1 MMALDV
7 FSVLSRDRYNLNSCG
22 LSAEP
27 RPEFA
32 LTGTVPASSRITA
45 VKNDANTTAT
55 AIKALNVTTVNSAY
69 PGLVGTK
76 TQIEKVIT
84 QFDTK
89 AQAILAAYDTL
100 LAANDGN
107 VSGQFDAFVTTINA
121 TITYIATDASNVTA
135 ELGVFNYTGISDEL
149 TDAFERILTGLIDL
163 RAKTAT
169 VQTGIQAAVNIAG
182 SATVSAD
189 ILRQYVPLRN
199 MYDLLR
205 AASNLRAYL
214 PLVQYILTTTIENIA
229 EADKYLM
236 ELETLLST
244 GVSTESG
251 KYADDIKKIA
261 NETINQMA
269 GDFAEENMS
278 AQAAYTEI
286 TSLPNIRIA
295 TSFSMLNSA
304 ANRLS
309 ALLIPMVLTPRTS
322 GTAFLFS
329 RISTSLTSRIAT
341 LQAGFKV
348 LDFPL
353 FKQLV
358 DTLMGNDE
366 YGRYCYQKYKEL
378 GKGIFGQSFDTAWQC
393 VDNEYARLEYLKTT
407 LGLMVD
413 LLAFDYEDVIE
424 QVNVCNTLS
433 NGDLNNCVAQLA
445 NFYTNLFPQTAEKIS
460 AIYEL
465 AAVEAQASE
474 NRILICIELV
484 YIQGTVL
491 EPQKISDNLAI
502 CSRDGPK
509 GSD

>member
-1 MMALDV
+1 MNRLLLAFGLV
-7 FSVLSRDRYNLNSCG
+7 CLLQG

-32 LTGTVPASSRITA
+32 LNGTVPASIRITA
-45 VKNDANTTAT
+45 VKNDANVTAT

-84 QFDTK
+84 DFDTK

-121 TITYIATDASNVTA
+121 TITYISTDASNVTA

-149 TDAFERILTGLIDL
+149 TDAFEMQ
-163 RAKTAT
+163 
-169 VQTGIQAAVNIAG
+169 QTNAMIAAF
-182 SATVSAD
+182 
-189 ILRQYVPLRN
+189 
-199 MYDLLR
+199 
-205 AASNLRAYL
+205 
-214 PLVQYILTTTIENIA
+214 
-229 EADKYLM
+229 
-236 ELETLLST
+236 
-244 GVSTESG
+244 
-251 KYADDIKKIA
+251 IK
-261 NETINQMA
+261 
-269 GDFAEENMS
+269 
-278 AQAAYTEI
+278 
-286 TSLPNIRIA
+286 
-295 TSFSMLNSA
+295 
-304 ANRLS
+304 
-309 ALLIPMVLTPRTS
+309 
-322 GTAFLFS
+322 
-329 RISTSLTSRIAT
+329 ISTSLTSRIAT
-341 LQAGFKV
+341 LQAGFNV

-378 GKGIFGQSFDTAWQC
+378 GKGIFGQAFDSAWQC
-393 VDNEYARLEYLKTT
+393 VDNEYARLEYLKIT
-407 LGLMVD
+407 LGFMIEI
-413 LLAFDYEDVIE
+413 LAFDYEDVIE
-424 QVNVCNTLS
+424 QVKVCDNLTS
-433 NGDLNNCVAQLA
+433 GDNLNNCVSQLA
-445 NFYTNLFPQTAEKIS
+445 NFYTNLFPQTANKIS
-460 AIYEL
+460 TMYQL
-465 AAVEAQASE
+465 ATDEATASE

>member
-1 MMALDV
+1 MLI
-7 FSVLSRDRYNLNSCG
+7 SSYRRYL
-22 LSAEP
+22 LQE
-27 RPEFA
+27 
-32 LTGTVPASSRITA
+32 VPISN
-45 VKNDANTTAT
+45 VTAT

-84 QFDTK
+84 EFDTK

-149 TDAFERILTGLIDL
+149 TDAFERILTGLTDL

-169 VQTGIQAAVNIAG
+169 VQTGIQAAVNSAG

-189 ILRQYVPLRN
+189 ILRQFVPLRT

-236 ELETLLST
+236 DLETLLST
-244 GVSTESG
+244 GVSTETG
-251 KYADDIKKIA
+251 KYAEDIQRIA
-261 NETINQMA
+261 NETITRLVN
-269 GDFAEENMS
+269 GFADENIN
-278 AQAAYTEI
+278 TE
-286 TSLPNIRIA
+286 TAFNEVLFSLNI
-295 TSFSMLNSA
+295 
-304 ANRLS
+304 
-309 ALLIPMVLTPRTS
+309 
-322 GTAFLFS
+322 GTAQKYPDLIVAVINLRILFTNATLMQQTNAMVAAFTN
-329 RISTSLTSRIAT
+329 ISTSLTSRIAT
-341 LQAGFKV
+341 LQAGFNV

-358 DTLMGNDE
+358 ETLMGNDE

-378 GKGIFGQSFDTAWQC
+378 GKGIFGQAFDSAWQC

-407 LGLMVD
+407 LGLMIE
-413 LLAFDYEDVIE
+413 LLAYDYEDVITE
-424 QVNVCNTLS
+424 VYVCNILA
-433 NGDLNNCVAQLA
+433 NEDNLNNCVSAVSTRNMLA
-445 NFYTNLFPQTAEKIS
+445 TFYSQLFPQTANKIS
-460 AIYEL
+460 TIYQL
-465 AAVEAQASE
+465 ATDEAEASE

-491 EPQKISDNLAI
+491 EPQKISDNLGI

>member
-1 MMALDV
+1 MNRLLLAFGLV
-7 FSVLSRDRYNLNSCG
+7 CLLQG

-45 VKNDANTTAT
+45 VKNDANVTAT
-55 AIKALNVTTVNSAY
+55 AIKALNVANVTSGFA
-69 PGLVGTK
+69 GLVGTK

-149 TDAFERILTGLIDL
+149 TDAFERILTGLTDL

-169 VQTGIQAAVNIAG
+169 VQTGIQAAVNSAG

-189 ILRQYVPLRN
+189 ILRQFVPLRT

-236 ELETLLST
+236 ELNTLLST

-261 NETINQMA
+261 NETITQMVD
-269 GDFAEENMS
+269 DFADENMS
-278 AQAAYTEI
+278 AQAAYNEI
-286 TSLPNIRIA
+286 TSLPNIRNA
-295 TSFSMLNSA
+295 HRSPGLTAST
-304 ANRLS
+304 RLR
-309 ALLIPMVLTPRTS
+309 ALLIPMVLTPRT
-322 GTAFLFS
+322 GATANALA

-378 GKGIFGQSFDTAWQC
+378 GKGIFGQAFDSAWQC

-407 LGLMVD
+407 LGLMAN
-413 LLAFDYEDVIE
+413 LLAYDYEDVIE

-445 NFYTNLFPQTAEKIS
+445 NFYTNLFPQIGNKIS

-465 AAVEAQASE
+465 ATSEAQASE

-509 GSD
+509 GLD

>member
-1 MMALDV
+1 MNRLLLAFGLV
-7 FSVLSRDRYNLNSCG
+7 CLLQG

-32 LTGTVPASSRITA
+32 LTGTVPASNRITA

-55 AIKALNVTTVNSAY
+55 AIKALNATTVNSGY
-69 PGLVGTK
+69 PGLIGTK

-169 VQTGIQAAVNIAG
+169 VQTGIQAAVNSAG

-189 ILRQYVPLRN
+189 ILRQYVPLRT

-229 EADKYLM
+229 EADSYLM

-244 GVSTESG
+244 GVSTETG
-251 KYADDIKKIA
+251 KYAEDIQKIA
-261 NETINQMA
+261 NETIFQVVDGFA
-269 GDFAEENMS
+269 GENIN
-278 AQAAYTEI
+278 TETASNEI
-286 TSLPNIRIA
+286 VLSPNIGSAPRHSDLIA
-295 TSFSMLNSA
+295 A
-304 ANRLS
+304 ATNLS
-309 ALLIPMVLTPRTS
+309 ALFTNATLMQQTNAMVA
-322 GTAFLFS
+322 AFTN
-329 RISTSLTSRIAT
+329 ISTSLTSRIAT
-341 LQAGFKV
+341 LQAGFNV
-348 LDFPL
+348 LNFPL

-378 GKGIFGQSFDTAWQC
+378 GKGIFGQAFDSAWQC

-407 LGLMVD
+407 LGFMIE
-413 LLAFDYEDVIE
+413 LLAYDYEDVIE
-424 QVNVCNTLS
+424 QVKICDNLTSADN
-433 NGDLNNCVAQLA
+433 LNNCVSALS
-445 NFYTNLFPQTAEKIS
+445 NFYTELFNETARKIS
-460 AIYEL
+460 TMYQL
-465 AAVEAQASE
+465 ATDEAAASE

>member
-1 MMALDV
+1 MNRLLLAFGLV
-7 FSVLSRDRYNLNSCG
+7 CLLQG

-32 LTGTVPASSRITA
+32 LTGTVPASNRITA
-45 VKNDANTTAT
+45 VKTEANVTAT

-69 PGLVGTK
+69 PGLIGTK

-84 QFDTK
+84 EFDTK

-107 VSGQFDAFVTTINA
+107 VSGQFDAFVITINA

-163 RAKTAT
+163 RAKTVT
-169 VQTGIQAAVNIAG
+169 VQTGIQAAVNSAG

-189 ILRQYVPLRN
+189 ILRQFVPLRT

-205 AASNLRAYL
+205 AASNLRSYL

-229 EADKYLM
+229 EADNL
-236 ELETLLST
+236 LLDLDSLLSA
-244 GVSTESG
+244 GVSLESAY
-251 KYADDIKKIA
+251 YAYDIQTIA
-261 NETINQMA
+261 NETVKRVKAN
-269 GDFAEENMS
+269 FADKNIDAVSDSIGITTAYFFLDAPRYEDLTK
-278 AQAAYTEI
+278 AAHYLRALYTNA
-286 TSLPNIRIA
+286 SL
-295 TSFSMLNSA
+295 FQ
-304 ANRLS
+304 
-309 ALLIPMVLTPRTS
+309 RTNAMDR
-322 GTAFLFS
+322 AFAK
-329 RISTSLTSRIAT
+329 ISTSMTSRIAT
-341 LQAGFKV
+341 LQAGFNV

-378 GKGIFGQSFDTAWQC
+378 GKGIFGQAFDSAWQC
-393 VDNEYARLEYLKTT
+393 VDNEYARLEYLKIT
-407 LGLMVD
+407 LELMLN
-413 LLAFDYEDVIE
+413 LLTLDNE
-424 QVNVCNTLS
+424 NVSEHVYYCNKLES
-433 NGDLNNCVAQLA
+433 GDNLNNCVAAFA
-445 NFYTNLFPQTAEKIS
+445 NFYTNLFPQTANKIS

-465 AAVEAQASE
+465 ATNEAEASE

-484 YIQGTVL
+484 YIQGTVI

-509 GSD
+509 GLD